1 MQKYL
6 HNTLK
11 LLLVAVLV
19 VLLYVSG
26 VLIINSAVNYKPA
39 TKNLDITGPEKTSYI
54 SGHNTFSILSWNI
67 GYAGL
72 GSKSDFFYDGGKM
85 VRPAREDYELYKKGI
100 LECIQAFDSLD
111 FILLQE
117 IDTAS
122 TRSYGI
128 NQYAEI
134 SGCTPA
140 HSNVFAKNYDV
151 AYVPVPVFRPMA
163 KVISGLAVFSRFS
176 ISSAMQVVFPENYA
190 WPKSLFMP
198 DRCFILTIFDLP
210 SGRKLHIINTH
221 NSAFDDGSLRISQ
234 LRLLHEYMQSAY
246 QKGDYVV
253 AGGDWNLNPEGYGN
267 TFFVSGD
274 IALSVPGMLPASPPA
289 STWAIAFDPDYPT
302 NRDVSAPYAP
312 GLTPTTIIDYFMC
325 SPNIKVL
332 DVRTLYDG
340 FKNSDH
346 QPVYLRFELL

>member
-6 HNTLK
+6 HNILK
-11 LLLVAVLV
+11 LLLVAVFG

-26 VLIINSAVNYKPA
+26 ILIINSAVNYKPE
-39 TKNLDITGPEKTSYI
+39 TKNLDITGQDNVSDI

-67 GYAGL
+67 GYACL
-72 GSKSDFFYDGGKM
+72 GNKSDFFYDGGKM
-85 VRPAREDYELYKKGI
+85 VRPVRKDYELYKKDI
-100 LECIQAFDSLD
+100 LECINAFDSLD
-111 FILLQE
+111 FILIQE

-151 AYVPVPVFRPMA
+151 AYVPVPVFRPMS
-163 KVISGLAVFSRFS
+163 KVISGLAVFSQFS
-176 ISSAMQVVFPENYA
+176 IASAIQVVFPENYA
-190 WPKSLFMP
+190 WPTNLFMP

-210 SGRKLHIINTH
+210 DGRKLHIINTH

-253 AGGDWNLNPEGYGN
+253 AGGDWNLNPEGYDN

-274 IALSVPGMLPASPPA
+274 IALNVPGMLPASPPA

-302 NRDVSAPYAP
+302 NRDVSAPYVP

>member
-1 MQKYL
+1 MQKSL

-11 LLLVAVLV
+11 LLSVAVFV

-26 VLIINSAVNYKPA
+26 VLIINSAGNYKPD
-39 TKNLDITGPEKTSYI
+39 TQNLAITRPEKTPYI

-128 NQYAEI
+128 NQYVEI

-163 KVISGLAVFSRFS
+163 KVISGLAVFSQFS
-176 ISSAMQVVFPENYA
+176 ISSAMQVIFPENYA
-190 WPKSLFMP
+190 WPTSLFMP

-221 NSAFDDGSLRISQ
+221 NSAFDDGSLRFSQ
-234 LRLLHEYMQSAY
+234 MMLLYEYMQSAY
-246 QKGDYVV
+246 REGNYVV
-253 AGGDWNLNPEGYGN
+253 AGGDWNINPEGYGN
-267 TFFVSGD
+267 TFFVNGD
-274 IALSVPGMLPASPPA
+274 TAFSVPDMLPASPPD

-302 NRDVSAPYAP
+302 NRDVSAPYTP
-312 GLTPTTIIDYFMC
+312 GHTPTTIIDYFMC